1 VLLHL
6 QDLQHKHLK
15 LDYQQ
20 QLLHLHQHQL
30 VSMVM
35 VMENFQRFQDYLQED
50 QIPLHY
56 LLLLDP
62 MGFYLDLHHQILQVY
77 LLDLERL
84 LHLLHPQ

>member
-20 QLLHLHQHQL
+20 QSLHLHQHQL

-35 VMENFQRFQDYLQED
+35 VMENFQRFQHYLQED
-50 QIPLHY
+50 QTPLHY
-56 LLLLDP
+56 LLLLILL
-62 MGFYLDLHHQILQVY
+62 GFYLDLHHQILQVY

-84 LHLLHPQ
+84 LHLLHLQ